1 MLKNSDT
8 KMRRRYH
15 LPPLVERRIADRKRR
30 EYEELKRAI
39 FKHLGARPTFVHNI
53 DASFIEQA
61 ARLFADW
68 LYIEEL
74 LSSDE
79 GKTAIWKYADA
90 LAKIHCMLISTF
102 DELEITPKMRTKI
115 FKEIV
120 QDDEI
125 TAKLKNLM
133 GSK

>member
-1 MLKNSDT
+1 MLKSWDLY
-8 KMRRRYH
+8 MRRPNYQ
-15 LPPLVERRIADRKRR
+15 LNSVERRIAHKQLG

-39 FKHLGARPTFVHNI
+39 FRHLGRRPTFERNL
-53 DASFIEQA
+53 DAPLIEQA

-74 LSSDE
+74 LSSDSNQTNV
-79 GKTAIWKYADA
+79 GKYADA

-102 DELEITPKMRTKI
+102 DELQLTPKMRGKI

-120 QDDEI
+120 RDDDI
-125 TAKLKNLM
+125 TSKLKKLV
-133 GSK
+133 GTA

>member
-1 MLKNSDT
+1 
-8 KMRRRYH
+8 MRRNNYQ
-15 LPPLVERRIADRKRR
+15 LPFVERRIAHRQHG

-39 FKHLGARPTFVHNI
+39 FRHLGSRPTFLRNI
-53 DASFIEQA
+53 DAALIEQA

-79 GKTAIWKYADA
+79 NKANVCRYADA

-102 DELEITPKMRTKI
+102 DELQLTPKMRGKI
-115 FKEIV
+115 FQEIIH
-120 QDDEI
+120 DDDI
-125 TAKLKNLM
+125 TLKLKKLVGNT
-133 GSK
+133 

>member
-1 MLKNSDT
+1 MFGT
-8 KMRRRYH
+8 YH
-15 LPPLVERRIADRKRR
+15 SFVERRIGHGKQR

-39 FKHLGARPTFVHNI
+39 FKHLGQRPNFVRGI
-53 DASFIEQA
+53 DASLIEQA

-74 LSSDE
+74 LSSED

-90 LAKIHCMLISTF
+90 LAKINSMLIAIL
-102 DELEITPKMRTKI
+102 DQLEVTPKMRSKI
-115 FKEIV
+115 AQEIA

-125 TAKLKNLM
+125 TAKLKNLI
-133 GSK
+133 GAQ

>member
-8 KMRRRYH
+8 KMFRTYH
-15 LPPLVERRIADRKRR
+15 SSFIERRIASRKQR

-39 FKHLGARPTFVHNI
+39 FKHLGARPTFVRSI
-53 DASFIEQA
+53 DFSLIEQV

-74 LSSDE
+74 LSSEE

-90 LAKIHCMLISTF
+90 LAKIHSMLISTF
-102 DELEITPKMRTKI
+102 DELEVTPKMRGKI
-115 FKEIV
+115 VQEIV

-125 TAKLKNLM
+125 TAKLKSLM
-133 GSK
+133 GVK

>member
-1 MLKNSDT
+1 
-8 KMRRRYH
+8 MRRINYPVH
-15 LPPLVERRIADRKRR
+15 FIEKRIAHKQRG
-30 EYEELKRAI
+30 EYEELRRSI
-39 FKHLGARPTFVHNI
+39 FRHLGSRPTFVRNI
-53 DASFIEQA
+53 DAPLIEQA

-79 GKTAIWKYADA
+79 NKANVCKYADA

-102 DELEITPKMRTKI
+102 DELQLTPKMRGKI

-120 QDDEI
+120 HDDDI
-125 TAKLKNLM
+125 TLKLKKLV
-133 GSK
+133 GTT

>member
-1 MLKNSDT
+1 
-8 KMRRRYH
+8 MRRNNYSMH
-15 LPPLVERRIADRKRR
+15 FVERRIANRQRGQ
-30 EYEELKRAI
+30 YEELKRAI
-39 FKHLGARPTFVHNI
+39 FRHLGKRPTFERNL
-53 DASFIEQA
+53 DAPLVEQA

-79 GKTAIWKYADA
+79 NKLNVCKFADA

-102 DELEITPKMRTKI
+102 DELQLTPKMRGKI

-120 QDDEI
+120 HDDDI
-125 TAKLKNLM
+125 TLKLKKLM
-133 GSK
+133 GTPEDGKSTN